1 MKHPNVPIVKSGGIT
16 ELKVMPPIVEWM
28 NSKDDEQKTL
38 VSMFCVSSSI
48 SCQATSQLIKKDG
61 PF

>member
-1 MKHPNVPIVKSGGIT
+1 
-16 ELKVMPPIVEWM
+16 MPPIVEWM

-48 SCQATSQLIKKDG
+48 SCQATSQLIKKEDG